1 MEAHRADTLNTVPN
15 DEFLRR
21 AASASRAAVIRA
33 AFYTGDFDGVNGALE
48 VVLRDAEATAD
59 RWAQAVAL
67 DQMGMV
73 MHMRA
78 LDNLGRAEPDAEQAL
93 FQKALAIRRE
103 IGDAA
108 GTAESLFH
116 IGLVHQVLRSDWY
129 AALPFFREALGLAE
143 ASGDP
148 LLRSEVHRHV
158 GFFHA
163 AHENRPG
170 VALPHFRLSQE
181 LREKLDE
188 PGWMVSGLT
197 ALGRCELAVGKKAD
211 AIVHLRRA
219 VRLAGRLG
227 MRERYVRGAED
238 QLRQAEGPNAEA
250 GL

>member
-1 MEAHRADTLNTVPN
+1 MT
-15 DEFLRR
+15 R
-21 AASASRAAVIRA
+21 AAL
-33 AFYTGDFDGVNGALE
+33 YTGDFDGVSAALE
-48 VVLRDAEATAD
+48 VLLRDAENTAD

-73 MHMRA
+73 MHMRTVDNRTV
-78 LDNLGRAEPDAEQAL
+78 DNLGRAEPDAEQAL
-93 FQKALAIRRE
+93 FHKALAIRRE

-116 IGLVHQVLRSDWY
+116 IGLVHQVLRNDWY
-129 AALPFFREALGLAE
+129 AALPFYREALGLAE

-163 AHENRPG
+163 AHENRPD
-170 VALPHFRLSQE
+170 VALPHLRLSQE

-197 ALGRCELAVGKKAD
+197 ALGRCELAVGMKTD
-211 AIVHLRRA
+211 AVAHLRRA
-219 VRLAGRLG
+219 VRLARELG
-227 MRERYVRGAED
+227 MRERYVRGAKA
-238 QLRQAEGPNAEA
+238 QLRQAEGSNAEA

>member
-1 MEAHRADTLNTVPN
+1 MEGARADTLDTVQH
-15 DEFLRR
+15 EFLQR
-21 AASASRAAVIRA
+21 AAAASRGAVIRA
-33 AFYTGDFDGVNGALE
+33 AFYTGDFDGVNAALA
-48 VVLRDAEATAD
+48 VLLRDAEDSGD

-67 DQMGMV
+67 DQLGMV

-78 LDNLGRAEPDAEQAL
+78 LDNLGLAEPDAEQAL
-93 FQKALAIRRE
+93 FQKALDIRRE
-103 IGDAA
+103 IGDTE

-129 AALPFFREALGLAE
+129 AALPFYREALGLAE

-163 AHENRPG
+163 VHENRPD
-170 VALPHFRLSQE
+170 VALPHLQLSQQ

-188 PGWMVSGLT
+188 PGWTVSGLT
-197 ALGRCELAVGKKAD
+197 ALGRCELAAGMKGD
-211 AIVHLRRA
+211 AVAHLRRA
-219 VRLAGRLG
+219 VRLARKLG
-227 MRERYVRGAED
+227 MRERYVHGAED
-238 QLRQAEGPNAEA
+238 QLHRAEGPDAEA